1 MTLKINGNNIS
12 KIKVNGTNIQ
22 LAKIN
27 GEIVFQLENATITL
41 TFTDKNI
48 KAISDTTGSYDF
60 YYANDNGIISDYD
73 KRLASYYKKYQD
85 KIYTTGYW
93 ANR

>member
-1 MTLKINGNNIS
+1 MSLKINNSNIS
-12 KIKVNGTNIQ
+12 KIKINGSNIL

-48 KAISDTTGSYDF
+48 KAQMYIAFNTKHF
-60 YYANDNGIISDYD
+60 E
-73 KRLASYYKKYQD
+73 
-85 KIYTTGYW
+85 
-93 ANR
+93 